1 MNGNYIFHTF
11 RLPIINNMILIMEA
25 VGFCAGVLDKDLP
38 QLNLCRHKSLL
49 EYRLMIFLSA
59 DKISFRCSI
68 LVINRAV
75 DLSQSLILFHTR
87 CALGRNLSQIFFLT
101 KKFRDPVSWHSPR
114 SYEQTHATLR
124 LSMSD
129 VSEAVHS
136 LLGPFTSFMCA
147 WQESNLRPS
156 GPQPDALS
164 TELQAQK

>member
-87 CALGRNLSQIFFLT
+87 CALGRNRTCDPLDRNQMLYPLSYKRKNNSL
-101 KKFRDPVSWHSPR
+101 P
-114 SYEQTHATLR
+114 
-124 LSMSD
+124 
-129 VSEAVHS
+129 
-136 LLGPFTSFMCA
+136 LLG
-147 WQESNLRPS
+147 
-156 GPQPDALS
+156 
-164 TELQAQK
+164 LQGRVPLNMQYFLQCVN